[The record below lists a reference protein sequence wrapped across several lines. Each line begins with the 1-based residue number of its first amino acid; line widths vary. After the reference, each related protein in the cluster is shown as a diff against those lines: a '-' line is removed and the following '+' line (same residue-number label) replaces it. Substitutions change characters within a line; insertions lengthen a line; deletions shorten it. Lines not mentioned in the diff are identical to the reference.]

1 VPVLAVS
8 RLGGQYFAFVAE
20 PDKGGLV
27 ARQRPIK
34 VGPIVGNDYVVLGG
48 IKEGDRILVSGTQF
62 VRDGAP
68 VTPQG

>member
-1 VPVLAVS
+1 
-8 RLGGQYFAFVAE
+8 VAE